1 MSGLVDNKILY
12 AIRQKFQSR
21 YDAEESEEEEK
32 PKKKAT
38 GWGTRLPYGLCKSI
52 GIDTTGMTP
61 TEAWE
66 AYENETGKS
75 ADEMYAEKA
84 EKGEGKVID
93 AENPEGEG
101 EDYSSMSEDDLKQKA
116 DEIQKKIDDAMDK
129 AVSSA
134 HNKKK
139 FDKYAEEIEQLQAQK
154 DKVTEALNAVKPSET
169 VAEAKGVDYST
180 MSQEG
185 LSSTIDKINS
195 QIQEVYDNSSGDL
208 LTPDEVD
215 KIDQLYAERDE
226 AMKYFKGYDYAEPV
240 EETDISALSKAD
252 LEYVLGGT
260 VEEFENGGGFT
271 KSGEG
276 YINPLT
282 AEYFTEEEKNQ
293 LQESIDKQKS
303 EEPPKE
309 KPEEPDDIPFGDE
322 PEDVSEPADEES
334 IKQAIKDNDA
344 NIEKFQSTLTGLGF
358 TNEDVASDDFENVIH
373 KYEALGDFY
382 DAYQKAVDWK
392 EEHGINPDDD
402 HWFSDLSTDQQFEY
416 YGLYEGINNAGNA
429 LGEFGIYDMSYFNGT
444 VDKYDRDAVENILQN
459 KESAIYYGELLKE
472 EKLDKSMNE
481 KALSGIESKPTD
493 DIVNPK
499 EEPKKYTGTVKQ
511 LQKKIE
517 KVQEEIDA
525 LKKQQLTTEDGKA
538 VPTYGDFEKFIQK
551 GGDGDKVKTVE
562 DYFDKHEKVAT
573 LYKLLDTKN
582 KMLEDYGLKGMTPN
596 EAYEKGLIPT
606 KEYEDMSLTYSAVE
620 SAIKN
625 TQKELTDKYGFTFN
639 DKGEPF
645 WDSKSKSEM
654 ILSWKDTVLGQGEKI
669 KALQSDIDGMSKAVE
684 QKEKGAK
691 IKTLG
696 KEQKA
701 LKAEADK
708 LQSEY
713 ESLKEQLSKKSYA
726 FNPYNDEMVT
736 FGDLDQDLIE
746 QNEEGLDWFI
756 KNGKGSEEYKASLKT
771 KMEKLNEAKTDVEAL
786 NAKKKALEDAKQKA
800 DKVKDQIDILKGKT
814 ASSTA
819 FSPDAY
825 SQERKDNAMWDEGA
839 KETDAYLFETSS
851 RVWKEASHAQKVA
864 AYDYTTSSDSYNYP
878 LRDIGYGDSTDPVSP
893 KIKALTEIIDKSTYD
908 RDIWVQRGCDMYGMD
923 KFFGCDMD
931 LLKYGD
937 DEALQALVGTEP
949 IEYGFFSTGAGK
961 GTGFGGSI
969 IMNTYLPRGTK
980 GLYCEPFS
988 YYGGAS
994 SEQGWSKSNL
1004 WDGEYHSKNFHSEM
1018 EILLQ
1023 QGTRFRI
1030 TKITRENGTLY
1041 VDLEVISQTPR
1052 YS

>member
-66 AYENETGKS
+66 AYENETGKT

-84 EKGEGKVID
+84 EKGEGEVID
-93 AENPEGEG
+93 AKNPEG
-101 EDYSSMSEDDLKQKA
+101 A
-116 DEIQKKIDDAMDK
+116 KK
-129 AVSSA
+129 
-134 HNKKK
+134 
-139 FDKYAEEIEQLQAQK
+139 
-154 DKVTEALNAVKPSET
+154 
-169 VAEAKGVDYST
+169 DYST
-180 MSQEG
+180 MSQEE

-195 QIQEVYDNSSGDL
+195 QIQEVYDNSTGDL
-208 LTPDEVD
+208 LTPDEMD

-226 AMKYFKGYDYAEPV
+226 AMKYFKGYDYAGPV
-240 EETDISALSKAD
+240 EETDISALSKGD

-271 KSGEG
+271 KSGDG
-276 YINPLT
+276 YVNPLT
-282 AEYFTEEEKNQ
+282 GEYFTEEEKNK
-293 LQESIDKQKS
+293 LQQSIDKQKNA
-303 EEPPKE
+303 EPPKE

-322 PEDVSEPADEES
+322 PEDVSEPTDEKS

-373 KYEALGDFY
+373 KYEALGEFY

-392 EEHGINPDDD
+392 EEHGIDPDDD
-402 HWFSDLSTDQQFEY
+402 HWFSDLSADQQFEY

-429 LGEFGIYDMSYFNGT
+429 LEKFGIYDMSYFNGT
-444 VDKYDRDAVENILQN
+444 VDKYDRDVVENILQN

-481 KALSGIESKPTD
+481 KALSGIESKPSD
-493 DIVNPK
+493 DIVNHFIEPK
-499 EEPKKYTGTVKQ
+499 EEPKKFTGTVKQ

-517 KVQEEIDA
+517 KAQEEIDA

-573 LYKLLDTKN
+573 LYKLLDTKK
-582 KMLEDYGLKGMTPN
+582 KMLEGYGLKGMTPN

-606 KEYEDMSLTYSAVE
+606 KEYEDMSSTYSAVE

-625 TQKELTDKYGFTFN
+625 TQKELTDKYGFAFN

-669 KALQSDIDGMSKAVE
+669 KALQSDIDGMTEAVKK
-684 QKEKGAK
+684 KENNAK
-691 IKTLG
+691 IKELN
-696 KEQKA
+696 
-701 LKAEADK
+701 AENKKLSEDADK
-708 LQSEY
+708 LKLKIDVAQRKMYKVHPTSNSEI
-713 ESLKEQLSKKSYA
+713 SLGSFDDDSISFLEGQLQQALETAKNASDDNARS
-726 FNPYNDEMVT
+726 V
-736 FGDLDQDLIE
+736 IE
-746 QNEEGLDWFI
+746 
-756 KNGKGSEEYKASLKT
+756 A
-771 KMEKLNEAKTDVEAL
+771 KLNNMQELKKDYEANKQV
-786 NAKKKALEDAKQKA
+786 KKELSDIQKRISENKS
-800 DKVKDQIDILKGKT
+800 KVSDLKGG
-814 ASSTA
+814 SSQKVV
-819 FSPDAY
+819 FSPEDY
-825 SQERKDNAMWDEGA
+825 SQERKDNAMWDEGP

-864 AYDYTTSSDSYNYP
+864 AYDYTTSSGSYNYP

-893 KIKALTEIIDKSTYD
+893 KAKALTEIIDKSTYD

-969 IMNTYLPRGTK
+969 IMNTYLPKGTK

-994 SEQGWSKSNL
+994 SEKGWSKSNL

-1030 TKITRENGTLY
+1030 TKIYRENGTLY

-1052 YS
+1052 YN